1 MSKRKLLQKI
11 LASQHNVGFSDMVTL
26 VVAFGFHLS
35 RVGGSHHIFA
45 HPDVP
50 ELVNLQ
56 DVGGRAKPYQIRQ
69 FLKLVE
75 RYDLKLP
82 EE

>member
-1 MSKRKLLQKI
+1 MSKQKLLKRI
-11 LASQHNVGFSDMVTL
+11 LAGQHNVRFSDMVSL

-35 RVGGSHHIFA
+35 RVTGSHHIFA

-56 DVGGRAKPYQIRQ
+56 VVGGRAKPYQIWQ

-75 RYDLKLP
+75 RYDLKLS

>member
-1 MSKRKLLQKI
+1 MSKRKLVQKI
-11 LASQHNVGFSDMVTL
+11 LASQHTVRFSDMVTL

-35 RVGGSHHIFA
+35 RVSGSQHIIF

-56 DVGGRAKPYQIRQ
+56 DVSGRAKPYQIRQ